1 MFILFIS
8 FPPSGLY
15 SAYLNV
21 LKRTTEDTR
30 YTTRYGNTLLLN
42 RLDLPGKKKD
52 KAIERSVSMITIG
65 VAFSN
70 SSLTPPYV
78 TLLIN
83 LDIRYSEY
91 TPATIIKNLS
101 KVPLK
106 KNRGRNI
113 SMERI
118 TVNIFL
124 EESLCRPIALNIN
137 QR

>member
-1 MFILFIS
+1 MQ
-8 FPPSGLY
+8 
-15 SAYLNV
+15 
-21 LKRTTEDTR
+21 LKPVVTVEHIGSDEFRKEF
-30 YTTRYGNTLLLN
+30 YE
-42 RLDLPGKKKD
+42 PG
-52 KAIERSVSMITIG
+52 IPV
-65 VAFSN
+65 V
-70 SSLTPPYV
+70 
-78 TLLIN
+78 
-83 LDIRYSEY
+83 
-91 TPATIIKNLS
+91 IKNLS